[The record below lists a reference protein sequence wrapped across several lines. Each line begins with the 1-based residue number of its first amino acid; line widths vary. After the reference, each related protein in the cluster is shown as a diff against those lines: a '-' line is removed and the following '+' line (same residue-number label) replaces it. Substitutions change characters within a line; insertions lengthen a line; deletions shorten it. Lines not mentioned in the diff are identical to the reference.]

1 MFYSL
6 ESWQMQSSKTKRR
19 ARGKVC
25 KFVWVQGQMA
35 RLRNSFTVIVR
46 VNNRSH
52 WLCECGLLKK
62 QQQQHIYRFFE
73 TRRDVV
79 IYFFSSEIWVHV
91 LKNMAPES
99 RNNTTAGWQWTHHA
113 DDVSEVCA
121 PNLGISRSLSIFR
134 ASQSFV
140 WQIYENS
147 FMHFCHFT
155 GYFLV
160 HECPLQDMVT
170 SNLSYWLYYVICK
183 VIFLL

>member
-113 DDVSEVCA
+113 DVDPTSPRFVLLILASREVYQSSEPLKV
-121 PNLGISRSLSIFR
+121 LFDRYMRTISCIS
-134 ASQSFV
+134 
-140 WQIYENS
+140 
-147 FMHFCHFT
+147 
-155 GYFLV
+155 
-160 HECPLQDMVT
+160 VT
-170 SNLSYWLYYVICK
+170 LLD
-183 VIFLL
+183 IFLSTSVRFKIW